1 MQCQVSCTL
10 LSNITGFLIITL
22 YEETI
27 GHLYGDLFIF
37 MAFRS
42 IIISKAT
49 KINLDLNNIVV
60 TYDREPYHIN
70 LDEISTIIIDDPR
83 CLVSLRL
90 LSELCIKG
98 INVIFTDAS
107 HKPVGSLTTLY
118 NNARAPKKHKE
129 QILWDNNLKGYLW
142 TTIVKEK
149 INNQKLVL
157 EKLKKIDK
165 INILEEYLNSVEYGD
180 ASNREGLASRTYFKE
195 LFGST
200 FKRFNEDIINFC
212 LNYTYQVLRSK
223 ISQEIISCG
232 YIPTLGICHK
242 SEYNQFNL
250 ADDFIEVFR
259 PIIDYYIFL
268 LLDNTKEEFLTP
280 QLKGD
285 LVNILNERVLYK
297 GSSYKIHSVIR
308 VYLQDIF
315 SYLETGDL
323 AKINFP
329 KIIWNT

>member
-1 MQCQVSCTL
+1 MVAIFS
-10 LSNITGFLIITL
+10 
-22 YEETI
+22 
-27 GHLYGDLFIF
+27 F

-60 TYDREPYHIN
+60 TYESEPYHIN
-70 LDEISTIIIDDPR
+70 LDEISTIVIDDPR

-118 NNARAPKKHKE
+118 NNVRTPKKHLI
-129 QILWDNNLKGYLW
+129 QINWDINLKGYLW
-142 TTIVKEK
+142 TNIVREK
-149 INNQKLVL
+149 ITNQKSVL

-165 INILEEYLNSVEYGD
+165 INLLDEFLNSLEYGD
-180 ASNREGLASRTYFKE
+180 ATNREGLASRTYFKE

-212 LNYTYQVLRSK
+212 LNYSYQVLRSK
-223 ISQEIISCG
+223 ISQEIIACG

-250 ADDFIEVFR
+250 ADDIIEVFR
-259 PIIDYYIFL
+259 PIIDYYVFNIL
-268 LLDNTKEEFLTP
+268 ENNEYEHLTP
-280 QLKGD
+280 ELKGK
-285 LVNILNERVLYK
+285 LVSVLNERVLYK
-297 GSSYKIHSVIR
+297 NNSYKIHSVIR
-308 VYLQDIF
+308 VFLQDIF
-315 SYLETGDL
+315 AFLETGDVE
-323 AKINFP
+323 KVSFP
-329 KIIWNT
+329 QIIWNM

>member
-1 MQCQVSCTL
+1 MVAIFS
-10 LSNITGFLIITL
+10 
-22 YEETI
+22 
-27 GHLYGDLFIF
+27 F

-60 TYDREPYHIN
+60 TYESEPYHIN
-70 LDEISTIIIDDPR
+70 LDEISTIVIDDPR

-98 INVIFTDAS
+98 INVIFTDVS

-118 NNARAPKKHKE
+118 NNVRTPKKHLI
-129 QILWDNNLKGYLW
+129 QINWDINLKGYLW
-142 TTIVKEK
+142 TNIVREK
-149 INNQKLVL
+149 ITNQKSVL

-165 INILEEYLNSVEYGD
+165 INVLNEFLKSIEYGD
-180 ASNREGLASRTYFKE
+180 ATNREGLASRTYFKE

-212 LNYTYQVLRSK
+212 LNYSYQVLRSK
-223 ISQEIISCG
+223 ISQEIIACG

-250 ADDFIEVFR
+250 ADDIIEVFR
-259 PIIDYYIFL
+259 PIIDYYVFNI
-268 LLDNTKEEFLTP
+268 LDSNEHEHLTP
-280 QLKGD
+280 ELKGK
-285 LVNILNERVLYK
+285 LVNVLNERVLYK
-297 GSSYKIHSVIR
+297 NNSYKIHSVIR
-308 VYLQDIF
+308 VFLQDIF
-315 SYLETGDL
+315 TFLETGDVE
-323 AKINFP
+323 KVSFP
-329 KIIWNT
+329 QIIWNM

>member
-1 MQCQVSCTL
+1 MVAIFS
-10 LSNITGFLIITL
+10 
-22 YEETI
+22 
-27 GHLYGDLFIF
+27 F

-60 TYDREPYHIN
+60 TYESEPYHIN
-70 LDEISTIIIDDPR
+70 LDEISTIVIDDPR

-118 NNARAPKKHKE
+118 NNVRTPKKHLK
-129 QILWDNNLKGYLW
+129 QINWDINLKGYLW
-142 TTIVKEK
+142 TNIVREK
-149 INNQKLVL
+149 ITNQKSVL

-165 INILEEYLNSVEYGD
+165 INLLDEFLNSIEYGD
-180 ASNREGLASRTYFKE
+180 ATNREGLASRTYFKE

-212 LNYTYQVLRSK
+212 LNYSYQVLRSK
-223 ISQEIISCG
+223 ISQEIIACG

-250 ADDFIEVFR
+250 ADDIIEVFR
-259 PIIDYYIFL
+259 PIIDYYVFNIL
-268 LLDNTKEEFLTP
+268 ENNEYEHLTP
-280 QLKGD
+280 ELKGK
-285 LVNILNERVLYK
+285 LVSVLNERVLYK
-297 GSSYKIHSVIR
+297 NNSYKIHSVIR
-308 VYLQDIF
+308 VFLQDIF
-315 SYLETGDL
+315 AFLETGDVE
-323 AKINFP
+323 KVSFP
-329 KIIWNT
+329 QIIWNM

>member
-1 MQCQVSCTL
+1 
-10 LSNITGFLIITL
+10 
-22 YEETI
+22 
-27 GHLYGDLFIF
+27 

-60 TYDREPYHIN
+60 TYDKEPYYIN
-70 LDEISTIIIDDPR
+70 LDEISTIIVDDPR

-107 HKPVGSLTTLY
+107 HKPVGSLITLY
-118 NNARAPKKHKE
+118 NNVRTPKKHLK
-129 QILWDNNLKGYLW
+129 QIEWDANLKGYLW
-142 TTIVKEK
+142 TEIVKEK
-149 INNQKLVL
+149 ISNQILVL
-157 EKLKKIDK
+157 KRMKKLDK
-165 INILEEYLNSVEYGD
+165 INILDEYLNSIKYGD
-180 ASNREGLASRTYFKE
+180 ITNREGLASRTYFKE
-195 LFGST
+195 LFGSS

-223 ISQEIISCG
+223 ISQEIIACG

-250 ADDFIEVFR
+250 ADDLIEIFR
-259 PIIDYYIFL
+259 PIIDYYIFNIL
-268 LLDNTKEEFLTP
+268 EEEEEEFLTP
-280 QLKGD
+280 DLKGK

-297 GSSYKIHSVIR
+297 NNSYKMHIVIQFF
-308 VYLQDIF
+308 LQDIF
-315 SYLETGDL
+315 TFLETGDVE
-323 AKINFP
+323 KINFP
-329 KIIWNT
+329 KIIWNM

>member
-1 MQCQVSCTL
+1 MVAIFS
-10 LSNITGFLIITL
+10 
-22 YEETI
+22 
-27 GHLYGDLFIF
+27 F

-60 TYDREPYHIN
+60 TYESEPYHIN
-70 LDEISTIIIDDPR
+70 LDEISTIVIDDPR

-118 NNARAPKKHKE
+118 NNVRTPKKHLI
-129 QILWDNNLKGYLW
+129 QINWDINLKGYLW
-142 TTIVKEK
+142 TNIVREK
-149 INNQKLVL
+149 ITNQKSVL
-157 EKLKKIDK
+157 EKLKKLDK
-165 INILEEYLNSVEYGD
+165 INLLDEFLNSIEYGD
-180 ASNREGLASRTYFKE
+180 ATNREGLASRTYFKE

-212 LNYTYQVLRSK
+212 LNYSYQVLRSK
-223 ISQEIISCG
+223 ISQEIIACG

-250 ADDFIEVFR
+250 ADDIIEVFR
-259 PIIDYYIFL
+259 PIIDYYLFNIL
-268 LLDNTKEEFLTP
+268 ENNEYEHLTP
-280 QLKGD
+280 ELKGK
-285 LVNILNERVLYK
+285 LVSVLNERVLYK
-297 GSSYKIHSVIR
+297 NNSYKIHSVIR
-308 VYLQDIF
+308 VFLQDIF
-315 SYLETGDL
+315 AFLETGDVE
-323 AKINFP
+323 KVSFP
-329 KIIWNT
+329 QIIWNM

>member
-1 MQCQVSCTL
+1 MVAIFS
-10 LSNITGFLIITL
+10 
-22 YEETI
+22 
-27 GHLYGDLFIF
+27 F

-60 TYDREPYHIN
+60 TYESELYHIN

-118 NNARAPKKHKE
+118 NNVRTPKKHLK
-129 QILWDNNLKGYLW
+129 QIYWDINLKGYLW
-142 TTIVKEK
+142 TNIVREK
-149 INNQKLVL
+149 ITNQKSVL
-157 EKLKKIDK
+157 EKLKKLDK
-165 INILEEYLNSVEYGD
+165 INVLNEFLNSIEYGD
-180 ASNREGLASRTYFKE
+180 ATNREGLASRTYFKE

-212 LNYTYQVLRSK
+212 LNYSYQVLRSK
-223 ISQEIISCG
+223 ISQEIIACG

-250 ADDFIEVFR
+250 ADDIIEVFR
-259 PIIDYYIFL
+259 PIIDYYVFNIL
-268 LLDNTKEEFLTP
+268 ENNEYEHLTP
-280 QLKGD
+280 ELKGK
-285 LVNILNERVLYK
+285 LVSVLNERVLYK
-297 GSSYKIHSVIR
+297 NNSYKIHSVIR
-308 VYLQDIF
+308 VFLQDIF
-315 SYLETGDL
+315 AFLEIGDVE
-323 AKINFP
+323 KVSFP
-329 KIIWNT
+329 QIIWNM

>member
-1 MQCQVSCTL
+1 
-10 LSNITGFLIITL
+10 
-22 YEETI
+22 
-27 GHLYGDLFIF
+27 

-49 KINLDLNNIVV
+49 KIILDLNNIVI
-60 TYDREPYHIN
+60 TYDNEPYHIN
-70 LDEISTIIIDDPR
+70 LDEISTIVIDDSR

-129 QILWDNNLKGYLW
+129 QIEWDNNLKGYLW
-142 TTIVKEK
+142 TSIVKEK

-157 EKLKKIDK
+157 EKLRKFDK
-165 INILEEYLNSVEYGD
+165 VHILEEYLNSIEYGD
-180 ASNREGLASRTYFKE
+180 ITNREGLASRTYFKE

-223 ISQEIISCG
+223 ISQEIIACG

-250 ADDFIEVFR
+250 ADDLIEVFR
-259 PIIDYYIFL
+259 PIIDYYIAI

-280 QLKGD
+280 TLKGD

-297 GSSYKIHSVIR
+297 NNSYKIHSVIR
-308 VYLQDIF
+308 VFLQDIF
-315 SYLETGDL
+315 AFLDTGDL
-323 AKINFP
+323 AKVNFP
-329 KIIWNT
+329 KILWNT

>member
-1 MQCQVSCTL
+1 MVAIFS
-10 LSNITGFLIITL
+10 
-22 YEETI
+22 
-27 GHLYGDLFIF
+27 F

-60 TYDREPYHIN
+60 TYESEPYHIN

-118 NNARAPKKHKE
+118 NNVRTPKKHLK
-129 QILWDNNLKGYLW
+129 QINWDINLKGYLW
-142 TTIVKEK
+142 TNIVREK
-149 INNQKLVL
+149 ITNQKSVL
-157 EKLKKIDK
+157 EKLKKLDK
-165 INILEEYLNSVEYGD
+165 INVLNEFLNSLEYGD
-180 ASNREGLASRTYFKE
+180 ATNREGLASRTYFKE

-212 LNYTYQVLRSK
+212 LNYSYQVLRSK
-223 ISQEIISCG
+223 ISQEIIACG

-250 ADDFIEVFR
+250 ADDIIEVFR
-259 PIIDYYIFL
+259 PIIDYYVFNIL
-268 LLDNTKEEFLTP
+268 ENNEYEHLTP
-280 QLKGD
+280 ELKGK
-285 LVNILNERVLYK
+285 LVSVLNERVLYK
-297 GSSYKIHSVIR
+297 NNSYKIHSVIR
-308 VYLQDIF
+308 VFLQDVF
-315 SYLETGDL
+315 AFLETGDVE
-323 AKINFP
+323 KVSFP
-329 KIIWNT
+329 QIIWNM

>member
-1 MQCQVSCTL
+1 MV
-10 LSNITGFLIITL
+10 
-22 YEETI
+22 TI
-27 GHLYGDLFIF
+27 FSF

-42 IIISKAT
+42 IIISKAS

-60 TYDREPYHIN
+60 TYEGEPYHIN

-98 INVIFTDAS
+98 INVIFTDES

-118 NNARAPKKHKE
+118 NNVRTPKKHLK
-129 QILWDNNLKGYLW
+129 QINWDNNLKGYLW
-142 TTIVKEK
+142 TNIVKEK
-149 INNQKLVL
+149 ITNQKLVL

-165 INILEEYLNSVEYGD
+165 INLLDEFLNSIEYGD
-180 ASNREGLASRTYFKE
+180 ATNREGLASRTYFKE

-212 LNYTYQVLRSK
+212 LNYSYQVLRSK
-223 ISQEIISCG
+223 ISQEIIACG

-250 ADDFIEVFR
+250 ADDIIEVFR
-259 PIIDYYIFL
+259 PIIDYYVFNIL
-268 LLDNTKEEFLTP
+268 QNTEYEHLTP
-280 QLKGD
+280 ELKGK
-285 LVNILNERVLYK
+285 LVSVLNERVLYK
-297 GSSYKIHSVIR
+297 NNSYKIHSVIR
-308 VYLQDIF
+308 VFLQDIF
-315 SYLETGDL
+315 AFLETGDVE
-323 AKINFP
+323 KVSFP
-329 KIIWNT
+329 QIIWNM

>member
-1 MQCQVSCTL
+1 MVAIFS
-10 LSNITGFLIITL
+10 
-22 YEETI
+22 
-27 GHLYGDLFIF
+27 F

-60 TYDREPYHIN
+60 TYECEPYHIN
-70 LDEISTIIIDDPR
+70 LDEISTIVIDDPR

-118 NNARAPKKHKE
+118 NNVRTPKKHLK
-129 QILWDNNLKGYLW
+129 QINWDINLKGYLW
-142 TTIVKEK
+142 TNIVREK
-149 INNQKLVL
+149 ITNQKSVL

-165 INILEEYLNSVEYGD
+165 INLLDEFLNSIEYGD
-180 ASNREGLASRTYFKE
+180 ATNREGLASRTYFKE

-212 LNYTYQVLRSK
+212 LNYSYQVLRSK
-223 ISQEIISCG
+223 ISQEIIACG

-250 ADDFIEVFR
+250 ADDIIEVFR
-259 PIIDYYIFL
+259 PIIDYYVFNIL
-268 LLDNTKEEFLTP
+268 ENNEYEHLTP
-280 QLKGD
+280 ELKGK
-285 LVNILNERVLYK
+285 LVSVLNERVLYK
-297 GSSYKIHSVIR
+297 NNSYKIHSVIR
-308 VYLQDIF
+308 VFLQDIF
-315 SYLETGDL
+315 AFLETGDVE
-323 AKINFP
+323 KVSFP
-329 KIIWNT
+329 QIIWNM

>member
-1 MQCQVSCTL
+1 MVAIFS
-10 LSNITGFLIITL
+10 
-22 YEETI
+22 
-27 GHLYGDLFIF
+27 F

-60 TYDREPYHIN
+60 TYESEPYHIN
-70 LDEISTIIIDDPR
+70 LEEISTIVIDDPR

-118 NNARAPKKHKE
+118 NNVRTPKKHLI
-129 QILWDNNLKGYLW
+129 QINWDINLKGYLW
-142 TTIVKEK
+142 TNIVREK
-149 INNQKLVL
+149 ITNQKSVL
-157 EKLKKIDK
+157 EKLKKLDK
-165 INILEEYLNSVEYGD
+165 INLLDEFLNSIEYGD
-180 ASNREGLASRTYFKE
+180 ATNREGLASRTYFKE

-212 LNYTYQVLRSK
+212 LNYSYQVLRSK
-223 ISQEIISCG
+223 ISQEIIACG

-250 ADDFIEVFR
+250 ADDIIEVFR
-259 PIIDYYIFL
+259 PIIDYYLFNIL
-268 LLDNTKEEFLTP
+268 ENNEYEHLTP
-280 QLKGD
+280 ELKGK
-285 LVNILNERVLYK
+285 LVSVLNERVLYK
-297 GSSYKIHSVIR
+297 NNSYKIHSVIR
-308 VYLQDIF
+308 AFLQDIF
-315 SYLETGDL
+315 AFLETGDVE
-323 AKINFP
+323 KVSFP
-329 KIIWNT
+329 QIIWNM

>member
-1 MQCQVSCTL
+1 
-10 LSNITGFLIITL
+10 
-22 YEETI
+22 
-27 GHLYGDLFIF
+27 

-49 KINLDLNNIVV
+49 KINLDLNNIVI
-60 TYDREPYHIN
+60 TYDNEPYHIN
-70 LDEISTIIIDDPR
+70 LDEISTIVIDDPR

-118 NNARAPKKHKE
+118 NN
-129 QILWDNNLKGYLW
+129 LKGYLW
-142 TTIVKEK
+142 TSIVKEK

-157 EKLKKIDK
+157 EKLRKFDK
-165 INILEEYLNSVEYGD
+165 VHILEEYLNSIEYGD
-180 ASNREGLASRTYFKE
+180 ITNREGLASRTYFKE

-223 ISQEIISCG
+223 ISQEIIACG

-250 ADDFIEVFR
+250 ADDLIEVFR
-259 PIIDYYIFL
+259 PIIDYYIAI

-280 QLKGD
+280 TLKGD

-297 GSSYKIHSVIR
+297 NNSYKIHSVIR
-308 VYLQDIF
+308 IFLQDIF
-315 SYLETGDL
+315 AFLDTGDL
-323 AKINFP
+323 AKVNFP
-329 KIIWNT
+329 KILWNT

>member
-1 MQCQVSCTL
+1 MVAIFS
-10 LSNITGFLIITL
+10 
-22 YEETI
+22 
-27 GHLYGDLFIF
+27 F

-60 TYDREPYHIN
+60 TYESEPYHIN
-70 LDEISTIIIDDPR
+70 LDEISTIVIDDPR

-118 NNARAPKKHKE
+118 NNVRTPKKHLI
-129 QILWDNNLKGYLW
+129 QINWDINLKGYLW
-142 TTIVKEK
+142 TNIVREK
-149 INNQKLVL
+149 ITNQKSVL
-157 EKLKKIDK
+157 EKLKKLDK
-165 INILEEYLNSVEYGD
+165 INVLNEFLNSLEYGD
-180 ASNREGLASRTYFKE
+180 ATNREGLASRTYFKE

-212 LNYTYQVLRSK
+212 LNYSYQVLRSK
-223 ISQEIISCG
+223 ISQEIIACG

-250 ADDFIEVFR
+250 ADDIIEVFR
-259 PIIDYYIFL
+259 PIIDYYVFNIL
-268 LLDNTKEEFLTP
+268 ENNEYEHLTP
-280 QLKGD
+280 ELKGK
-285 LVNILNERVLYK
+285 LVSVLNERVLYK
-297 GSSYKIHSVIR
+297 NNSYKIHSVIR
-308 VYLQDIF
+308 VFLQDVF
-315 SYLETGDL
+315 AFLETGDVE
-323 AKINFP
+323 KVSFP
-329 KIIWNT
+329 QIIWNM